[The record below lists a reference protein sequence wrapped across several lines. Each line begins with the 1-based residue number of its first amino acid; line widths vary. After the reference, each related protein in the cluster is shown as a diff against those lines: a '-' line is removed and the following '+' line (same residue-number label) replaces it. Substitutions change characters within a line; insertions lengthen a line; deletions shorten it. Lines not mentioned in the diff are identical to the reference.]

1 MHVLAPEQM
10 LRNRQTV
17 LQRLYPEHRLR
28 FAFDRY
34 KRACIV
40 VPPNLPRGGLP
51 VWVSAQIPTMTEA
64 EFREHHGD
72 KLPIYGQQD
81 VMQLLVVGAEWQVC
95 STQDHRG
102 RPIAQIHGCKCTT
115 VSDWASVSSTCLHD
129 ACLDRT
135 LRATDATSSTA
146 CPSRP
151 TQPRQQTASCR

>member
-1 MHVLAPEQM
+1 MGTAKSCSLPILADPAPAMHVLAPEQM

-34 KRACIV
+34 KRVCIV

-51 VWVSAQIPTMTEA
+51 VWVGAQIPTMTEA

-81 VMQLLVVGAEWQVC
+81 AMQLLVVGAEWQVC
-95 STQDHRG
+95 STQDYSR
-102 RPIAQIHGCKCTT
+102 RPVARHPTKPEERPPQCRRPRLQLH
-115 VSDWASVSSTCLHD
+115 TCN
-129 ACLDRT
+129 
-135 LRATDATSSTA
+135 
-146 CPSRP
+146 
-151 TQPRQQTASCR
+151 

>member
-51 VWVSAQIPTMTEA
+51 VWVGAQIPTMTEA

-81 VMQLLVVGAEWQVC
+81 AMQLLVVGAEWQVC
-95 STQDHRG
+95 STQDYSR
-102 RPIAQIHGCKCTT
+102 RPVARHPTKPEESPPQCCRPRLQLH
-115 VSDWASVSSTCLHD
+115 TCN
-129 ACLDRT
+129 
-135 LRATDATSSTA
+135 
-146 CPSRP
+146 
-151 TQPRQQTASCR
+151 